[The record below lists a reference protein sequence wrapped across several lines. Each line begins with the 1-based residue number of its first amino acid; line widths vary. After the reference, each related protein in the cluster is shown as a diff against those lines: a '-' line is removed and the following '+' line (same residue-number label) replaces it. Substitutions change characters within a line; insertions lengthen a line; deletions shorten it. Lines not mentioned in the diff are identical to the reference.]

1 MRTNLPIVLFLGVA
15 LIALGACG
23 GGGGGNDEAQLRTDL
38 EAAQAAQAEAEAARK
53 KAEAEA
59 AVAEVARKMAEEE
72 AAEAER
78 QRLAEEAAREEAED
92 EAEQERLAADEA
104 DQERLAAEAEQQRLA
119 EAAEEA
125 RQAASRAEAR
135 AAFLGLGGSADG
147 GGARIDPGSVTV
159 TPRYGQT
166 AIVTATAT
174 ATDGSTVD
182 FASKRRSSSGRWT
195 ITTLSNDDSTNK
207 DDLVVYSDIDGP
219 KPIPIQQV
227 HTGKMFTEAA
237 DTSYLT
243 FEVLSDD
250 ADDISPISSQFPTGG
265 RTAEIEITVAS
276 NEGDPN
282 DRTALISGRFDGASG
297 HYQCAGTS
305 ASDCTIRDTGGG
317 YILTGKWTFRVLK
330 SAKVNVDD
338 TSHMYFGWWTRELES
353 TGAFSFEMFSNG
365 MERVG
370 EIAPLTGTATYTGPA
385 VGQYAI
391 YQPAGD
397 DSGAGSFTARAEL
410 TANFGATGGAQGML
424 SGRVTNFSNA
434 SDWSITLNSQPIAN
448 GAVARVGNNVSW
460 TISGNS
466 EVGGGWMATFF
477 SDVAGSTAIP
487 EGVAGTFDAKF
498 DDVGRLIG
506 AFGAHCSTSDCPR
519 N

>member
-1 MRTNLPIVLFLGVA
+1 MRTNLPTGPLLGVA
-15 LIALGACG
+15 LIVLGACG
-23 GGGGGNDEAQLRTDL
+23 GGGNNDAQLRTDL
-38 EAAQAAQAEAEAARK
+38 EAAQAAQAEAEKAAEEAEAARK
-53 KAEAEA
+53 K
-59 AVAEVARKMAEEE
+59 AEEE

-78 QRLAEEAAREEAED
+78 KLLAEEAAREEAED
-92 EAEQERLAADEA
+92 EAEQERLAA
-104 DQERLAAEAEQQRLA
+104 REAEQGRLSAEADRQRLA
-119 EAAEEA
+119 EDAEKAEEA
-125 RQAASRAEAR
+125 ANRAGAR

-147 GGARIDPGSVTV
+147 GNRDDPGDVSVM
-159 TPRYGQT
+159 PRYGQT
-166 AIVTATAT
+166 ATVTA
-174 ATDGSTVD
+174 GSPVVD

-219 KPIPIQQV
+219 KPISIQQV
-227 HTGKMFTEAA
+227 HTDKTFTVVP
-237 DTSYLT
+237 DTSYVT
-243 FEVLSDD
+243 FLVGEDD

-265 RTAEIEITVAS
+265 RTAKIEITVDS
-276 NEGDPN
+276 DGNSTN
-282 DRTALISGRFDGASG
+282 QTALISGKFDGASG
-297 HYQCAGTS
+297 HYQCAGGS
-305 ASDCTIRDTGGG
+305 PSECTIRDTGGG
-317 YILTGKWTFRVLK
+317 YILTGVWTFRVLE

-338 TSHMYFGWWTRELES
+338 TSHMYFGWWKRELES

-365 MERVG
+365 METVG
-370 EIAPLTGTATYTGPA
+370 DITPLTGTATYTGPA

-448 GAVARVGNNVSW
+448 GAVARVDDSVSW

-466 EVGGGWMATFF
+466 EDGGGWMATFF
-477 SDVAGSTAIP
+477 SDVAVSTAIP